1 MEAAELDAFS
11 EWYNDNDLDYRTP
24 RLDSSSPS
32 PTNQSQPQRL
42 ALPLLQLDDWTPNL
56 PYNEAVPTCIRY
68 SIEWKLLLNKGRL
81 KKLTNDTEQNL
92 TLAPGA
98 FWDTTLK
105 SKLEQLLK
113 KKTPRTKSYEPEE
126 TTIIVSVT
134 DRTERDLSKR
144 FDEQDIEWG
153 VIEDQLRAWSHLLHV
168 GKRLRIEIS
177 FICKEVSRP
186 ASMTTRQS
194 TSTGGATAVQFAER
208 DQLLASQEA
217 SGQSRVWSNV
227 YNLMRCTGPPCDGRY
242 CWRDAN
248 RKHFPLD
255 TSILTKLVQYAEEGN
270 QLDTHQDV
278 PPRILDLIY
287 AKERESAERKRK
299 RKTSDSEGERLIKI
313 INVLPGPYTQA
324 LIEGYLGSSS
334 ETSDVAQTKRSD
346 DLRIPKPRDKAP
358 GAYCQWHCA

>member
-1 MEAAELDAFS
+1 
-11 EWYNDNDLDYRTP
+11 
-24 RLDSSSPS
+24 
-32 PTNQSQPQRL
+32 
-42 ALPLLQLDDWTPNL
+42 
-56 PYNEAVPTCIRY
+56 
-68 SIEWKLLLNKGRL
+68 

-98 FWDTTLK
+98 FWDETLK
-105 SKLEQLLK
+105 SKLEELLK
-113 KKTPRTKSYEPEE
+113 KKTPRTKSYEPVE

-153 VIEDQLRAWSHLLHV
+153 VVEDQLRAWSHLLHV
-168 GKRLRIEIS
+168 WKRLRIEIF
-177 FICKEVSRP
+177 FICKVSRP

-208 DQLLASQEA
+208 DQLLANQEA

-255 TSILTKLVQYAEEGN
+255 TSILTKLV
-270 QLDTHQDV
+270 
-278 PPRILDLIY
+278 
-287 AKERESAERKRK
+287 
-299 RKTSDSEGERLIKI
+299 
-313 INVLPGPYTQA
+313 
-324 LIEGYLGSSS
+324 
-334 ETSDVAQTKRSD
+334 
-346 DLRIPKPRDKAP
+346 
-358 GAYCQWHCA
+358 

>member
-1 MEAAELDAFS
+1 METAELNGFT
-11 EWYNDNDLDYRTP
+11 EWYNDDDLDYRTP
-24 RLDSSSPS
+24 ELPRLGSPSPS

-98 FWDTTLK
+98 FWDQTLK

-153 VIEDQLRAWSHLLHV
+153 VVEDQLRAWSHLLHV

-177 FICKEVSRP
+177 FICKE
-186 ASMTTRQS
+186 
-194 TSTGGATAVQFAER
+194 
-208 DQLLASQEA
+208 
-217 SGQSRVWSNV
+217 
-227 YNLMRCTGPPCDGRY
+227 
-242 CWRDAN
+242 
-248 RKHFPLD
+248 
-255 TSILTKLVQYAEEGN
+255 
-270 QLDTHQDV
+270 LDTHQDV

-299 RKTSDSEGERLIKI
+299 RKTSDSEGERPIEV
-313 INVLPGPYTQA
+313 IN
-324 LIEGYLGSSS
+324 
-334 ETSDVAQTKRSD
+334 
-346 DLRIPKPRDKAP
+346 PRDKAP
-358 GAYCQWHCA
+358 GVYCQWHCAQINDPNWRAGFREACRITMDTCLDLRHVYADQNVDFYVAQGIKIGIARSSVGDIRSWADEVEVL